1 MISTVNQRYEII
13 SKEDKILVNVVN
25 ERVVITANQV
35 VSKEISILQNG
46 FISAN
51 FISGS
56 TEIEIGTIPANA
68 KILNTIVDVTNA
80 GGGSLSVGSVISQG
94 ILTTVNDTDLND
106 VNKYVIFN
114 DLLNVID
121 TTYKCFFINNLAT
134 GTVTINYS

>member
-80 GGGSLSVGSVISQG
+80 GGGSLSVGSAISQG

-114 DLLNVID
+114 DLLNVIN